1 MGIPVSSVE
10 SIPDQMRASD
20 TSLPVKPASVKG
32 RRGSLIPQADI
43 IDPEHGNTQ
52 DVARAQAEEAVIAAK
67 LAEAE
72 RNFAEKAEKARKQ
85 QEEIERVRAKQRA
98 KEEEEQKKKEQSLTS
113 KFMKLGEKAT
123 GWTMGE
129 QKNRPLDEKPPIVF
143 KGVND
148 FSPTK
153 GYSEQMERER
163 QEELRRRKA
172 ESEMLWLHECVNVVV
187 FRRNIGLYKNLCKIG
202 DSFFSEVIIIFV
214 IIVLTSFIY
223 KIISSVSVNIF
234 EIKTCKFDVVI
245 CNIMNL

>member
-72 RNFAEKAEKARKQ
+72 RNFAEKAEKLEAERLAKEERARKQ

-98 KEEEEQKKKEQSLTS
+98 KEEEEKKKEQSLTS

-172 ESEMLWLHECVNVVV
+172 ESEQCFGCMSAL
-187 FRRNIGLYKNLCKIG
+187 
-202 DSFFSEVIIIFV
+202 
-214 IIVLTSFIY
+214 
-223 KIISSVSVNIF
+223 
-234 EIKTCKFDVVI
+234 
-245 CNIMNL
+245 M